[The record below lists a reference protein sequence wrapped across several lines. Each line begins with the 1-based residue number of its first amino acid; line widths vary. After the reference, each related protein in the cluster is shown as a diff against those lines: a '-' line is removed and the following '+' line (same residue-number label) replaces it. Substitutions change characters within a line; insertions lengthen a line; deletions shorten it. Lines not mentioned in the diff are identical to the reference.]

1 MPVLKQG
8 ENYEETED
16 NNLEEQEES
25 KPKKS
30 KLPNVSLD
38 LKLVIGIVIGV
49 ILVILLVYG
58 FMSKSSNSDEVSD
71 EFYDP
76 IDDEI
81 YENITEDDYEEPT
94 YNLSFDDATRKRLR
108 ILGYTGDE
116 IDYAYAQ
123 GIDEDELIET
133 AEKDFEEAQLK
144 ELKKLANKSSNSNLK
159 YLFNETQ
166 AGLKSLPVPSKKQI
180 GGLTEERFNVDYKK
194 VSPRGNQLYI
204 KLDLGKMGTSFMQ
217 LDPVDYI
224 KLKSSG
230 NIVVDITYRKIGSNY
245 YIVDMEEVSY

>member
-16 NNLEEQEES
+16 NNLEEQ

-49 ILVILLVYG
+49 ILVVLLVYG
-58 FMSKSSNSDEVSD
+58 FVSKSSNSDDVTD

-76 IDDEI
+76 IGDDI
-81 YENITEDDYEEPT
+81 YENISEDDYEEPT
-94 YNLSFDDATRKRLR
+94 YNLSFDDATRKQLR

-123 GIDEDELIET
+123 GIDADDLIET

-180 GGLTEERFNVDYKK
+180 GGLTQERFNVDYKK

-224 KLKSSG
+224 KLKKSG
-230 NIVVDITYRKIGSNY
+230 NIVVDVTYRKIGSNY
-245 YIVDMEEVSY
+245 YVVDIEEVSY